1 MKPMSGDIHVI
12 NQPFTTR
19 TRSSGREHTTIDV
32 RSEALVHD
40 LDPRKLGAPVA
51 VAIADHLRN
60 RIFGIV
66 ARAAQS
72 TLDRRARAAK
82 EPNDPS
88 NAERYSGGR
97 TGATPPNQ
105 SDRLFNDSGRL
116 AKSIAARAA
125 GDSFVVNVAAN
136 RLDRSTFGKGFDA
149 MLQKLAQYVPE
160 IANPK
165 LLMDSI
171 PIRKAL
177 KDAQA
182 SIVKKQQASIEALSD
197 ARARALVGLGRQL
210 LSLVA

>member
-1 MKPMSGDIHVI
+1 VAVATVVI
-12 NQPFTTR
+12 NQGFTTR
-19 TRSSGREHTTIDV
+19 TRSSGREYTTIDV
-32 RSEALVHD
+32 RSEALVHN
-40 LDPRKLGAPVA
+40 LDAKQLGEPVA
-51 VAIADHLRN
+51 LAIAQLLKD
-60 RIFGIV
+60 RILGIA

-72 TLDRRARAAK
+72 TLERRARAAK

-88 NAERYSGGR
+88 NLARYSGGR
-97 TGATPPNQ
+97 MGATAPAQ

-136 RLDRSTFGKGFDA
+136 RLDRGTFGRGFDA
-149 MLQKLAQYVPE
+149 MLQQLASYVPE
-160 IANPK
+160 IADPRR
-165 LLMDSI
+165 LLDSI

-182 SIVKKQQASIEALSD
+182 GIIRKQAASLEALSD
-197 ARARALVGLGRQL
+197 ARARAIVGLGRQL